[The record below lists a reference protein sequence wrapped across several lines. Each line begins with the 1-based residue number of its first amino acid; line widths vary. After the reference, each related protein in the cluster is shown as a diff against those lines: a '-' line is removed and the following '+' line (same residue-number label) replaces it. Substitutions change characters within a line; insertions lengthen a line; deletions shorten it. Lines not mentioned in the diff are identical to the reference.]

1 MINSPLFHL
10 LLLLCSSSDSLG
22 CEASLSVPLILEQ
35 MFPCLCRC
43 VLGEVPDYMECSCYN
58 VLGGSWKVGDT
69 DGYPLVLCIGRQLSY
84 HQQGMTLCLER
95 CALHLIP
102 LL

>member
-1 MINSPLFHL
+1 
-10 LLLLCSSSDSLG
+10 
-22 CEASLSVPLILEQ
+22 

-43 VLGEVPDYMECSCYN
+43 VLGEVPGYMEYSCYN
-58 VLGGSWKVGDT
+58 VLGGSLKVGDT
-69 DGYPLVLCIGRQLSY
+69 DGYPLVWCIGRQLSY

-95 CALHLIP
+95 CALHLKP